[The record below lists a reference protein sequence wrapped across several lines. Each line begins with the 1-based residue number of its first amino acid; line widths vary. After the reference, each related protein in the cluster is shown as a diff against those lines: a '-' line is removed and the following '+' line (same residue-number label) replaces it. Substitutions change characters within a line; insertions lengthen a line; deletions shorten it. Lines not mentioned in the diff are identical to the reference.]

1 MDAVSCLS
9 SVLGIATLVL
19 VWFSWRKQSKRLP
32 PEASG
37 AWPIVGH
44 LHHFRTS
51 VPLVKTLSEW
61 ADKYGPVFT
70 IRLGISRIL
79 VVSSWE
85 AVRDCFATNDKLLAA
100 RPTTCAGKYLGY
112 DYAVFTFSTNNS
124 YWRRVRKLVV
134 VELLSSRRLEK
145 LKHVWV
151 SELQTNI
158 KELYTSVSMDNNNH
172 KDNNLSAPKVNMSRW
187 FGHLTLNLIMQI
199 VAGRRY
205 EYRSDGVI
213 NEEALCLK
221 NVFRQ
226 VMYLWGE
233 FVSGDAIFPL
243 WFFRWLD
250 YEGHV
255 KSMKKAAKEV
265 DAILQDWVDVRRKEM
280 RSNEDQKFID
290 VMLSMIDD
298 QFTKGYNYSRDTVI
312 KAIVLSMLQDAS
324 ETFASHLTW
333 ILAVLLKH
341 PESLKRVQ
349 EEIDT
354 NIGKERWAEDHDI
367 KNLPYLQAVVKET
380 LRIYPPGPYLAPH
393 EAVKDC
399 IVDDYHIP
407 KGTQLYVNVWRL
419 HRDPKI
425 WSDPEKFLPERF
437 MTNLEGE
444 AAQNRQYQFVP
455 FGLGRRSCPGMLYA
469 TQITHVAVARLFQG
483 FNFSTVPNVP
493 LDMTEGGGI
502 TLPKLTPLEVLVTPR
517 LTPALFG
524 L

>member
-9 SVLGIATLVL
+9 SILGIATLVV
-19 VWFSWRKQSKRLP
+19 VWFSWRKQSKILP
-32 PEASG
+32 PEAGG
-37 AWPIVGH
+37 AWPIIGH

-158 KELYTSVSMDNNNH
+158 KELYTS
-172 KDNNLSAPKVNMSRW
+172 
-187 FGHLTLNLIMQI
+187 I

-221 NVFRQ
+221 KVFRQ

-255 KSMKKAAKEV
+255 KSMKRAAKEV

-312 KAIVLSMLQDAS
+312 KAVVLSMLQDAS

-341 PESLKRVQ
+341 PESLMRVQ

-354 NIGKERWAEDHDI
+354 NIGKERWAEDYDI
-367 KNLPYLQAVVKET
+367 NNLPYLQAVVKET

-399 IVDDYHIP
+399 IVDGYHIP

-437 MTNLEGE
+437 MRTLEGE

-483 FNFSTVPNVP
+483 FNFSTIPNVT

-502 TLPKLTPLEVLVTPR
+502 TLPKLTPLKVLVTPR
-517 LTPALFG
+517 LAHALFG

>member
-1 MDAVSCLS
+1 MDAVSWIS
-9 SVLGIATLVL
+9 TILGIATLL
-19 VWFSWRKQSKRLP
+19 FAWFSWRKQGKKLP
-32 PEASG
+32 PEAGG
-37 AWPIVGH
+37 AWPIIGH
-44 LHHFRTS
+44 LHLFRTS
-51 VPLVKTLSEW
+51 TPLVKTLSEW
-61 ADKYGPVFT
+61 ADKYGSVFT

-79 VVSSWE
+79 VVSNWE
-85 AVRDCFATNDKLLAA
+85 GVRDCFTTNDKHMAA

-124 YWRRVRKLVV
+124 YWRNVRKLVV
-134 VELLSSRRLEK
+134 VELLSSRRMEK

-151 SELQTNI
+151 SELQANI
-158 KELYTSVSMDNNNH
+158 NEFYTTIAMDNDKNN
-172 KDNNLSAPKVNMSRW
+172 NNPSAPKVNMSRW

-205 EYRSDGVI
+205 EYRSDGVVS
-213 NEEALCLK
+213 EEAQRLK
-221 NVFRQ
+221 KVFSQ

-255 KSMKKAAKEV
+255 KSMKRAAKDV
-265 DAILQDWVDVRRKEM
+265 DAILQDWVDVRRKER

-298 QFTKGYNYSRDTVI
+298 QFTKGYHYSRDTVI

-324 ETFASHLTW
+324 ETFSQHLTW
-333 ILAVLLKH
+333 ILAVLLKN
-341 PESLKRVQ
+341 PECLKRVQ

-354 NIGKERWAEDHDI
+354 NIGKERWAEESDT

-393 EAVKDC
+393 EAVNDC
-399 IVDDYHIP
+399 VVDGYHIK

-437 MTNLEGE
+437 MTPLEGE

-455 FGLGRRSCPGMLYA
+455 FGLGRRSCPGNLYA

-483 FNFSTVPNVP
+483 FNFSTVPNEP

-517 LTPALFG
+517 LPSTMFG

>member
-32 PEASG
+32 PEARG
-37 AWPIVGH
+37 AWPIIGH

-158 KELYTSVSMDNNNH
+158 KELYTS
-172 KDNNLSAPKVNMSRW
+172 
-187 FGHLTLNLIMQI
+187 I

-205 EYRSDGVI
+205 EYRSDGVV

-354 NIGKERWAEDHDI
+354 NIGKERWAEDYDI

-399 IVDDYHIP
+399 IVDGYHIP

-425 WSDPEKFLPERF
+425 WSDP
-437 MTNLEGE
+437 
-444 AAQNRQYQFVP
+444 
-455 FGLGRRSCPGMLYA
+455 
-469 TQITHVAVARLFQG
+469 
-483 FNFSTVPNVP
+483 
-493 LDMTEGGGI
+493 
-502 TLPKLTPLEVLVTPR
+502 
-517 LTPALFG
+517 
-524 L
+524 

>member
-32 PEASG
+32 PEARG
-37 AWPIVGH
+37 AWPIIGH

-158 KELYTSVSMDNNNH
+158 KELYTS
-172 KDNNLSAPKVNMSRW
+172 
-187 FGHLTLNLIMQI
+187 I

-205 EYRSDGVI
+205 EYRSDGVV

-312 KAIVLSMLQDAS
+312 KEIVLSMLQDAS

-354 NIGKERWAEDHDI
+354 NIGKERWAEDYDI

-399 IVDDYHIP
+399 IVDGYHIP

-437 MTNLEGE
+437 MRTLEGE

-517 LTPALFG
+517 LAPALFE